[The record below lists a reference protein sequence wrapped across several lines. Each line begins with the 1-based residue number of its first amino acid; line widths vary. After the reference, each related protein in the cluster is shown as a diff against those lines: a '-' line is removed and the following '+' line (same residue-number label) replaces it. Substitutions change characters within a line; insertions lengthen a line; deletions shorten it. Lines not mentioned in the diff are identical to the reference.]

1 MNLKIIIQL
10 LIILAV
16 IATLG
21 ICITKPTMHK
31 SVLVY
36 DSGYTLN
43 PDTAVTTEEIVVP
56 VVIEQPQVETVKMTV
71 NEKIDSQIAQ
81 EQAQTIQYQMSKQ
94 PNTVTYTQNQTQK
107 VISQPVTQQQVSTV
121 RQQTQTPVQKTV
133 TTPVT
138 QTTYTNTAT
147 PVTSTQVQNNNIS
160 KTAALP
166 QTTQTVVNKSA
177 PIGVTQQTTKSAPI
191 GNTTTVAQNRP
202 VTTQKTTQAAPQPKV
217 LTAQE
222 EQIAWAKW
230 DSNLVNKIIST
241 AHSRMPV
248 APNGTQFRF
257 RFTVD
262 RYGKIS
268 NIETYSTNPT
278 YTPYAIQHIKP
289 VIQSLQGHSILT
301 FPYGSNRVVHD
312 LSGAWQVTNSG
323 SNKNSTY
330 RHFDD
335 VEKVTR

>member
-147 PVTSTQVQNNNIS
+147 PVTSTQVQ
-160 KTAALP
+160 
-166 QTTQTVVNKSA
+166 NKSA